1 MELIEF
7 SNYIKNIV
15 NKTYNATLQIK
26 YNKNYNKTGL
36 FTLSN
41 NKILSQL
48 PEISINHEEEIK
60 ELYKYCKDKF

>member
-15 NKTYNATLQIK
+15 NKIYNTKLQIK
-26 YNKNYNKTGL
+26 YNKNHNKTDL

-41 NKILSQL
+41 NKILSQF